1 MNWFQITSKIVIPAI
16 SAMVTIGATLVAVWG
31 IRAWRREY
39 VGKRRIDLA
48 EEVLSLVY
56 ESKEFY
62 DAVRS
67 SIEIERE
74 GEGSSRQKSPDETE
88 AETMALNQ
96 AFIQIERCNNR
107 PDLFAKLR
115 SLRYRFMAQNGR
127 DAGKLLEELSN
138 VRHKIS
144 KPYRKLRLRIKYLR
158 KHSPER
164 DSVEYKNDLKQIC
177 EEIEREIDG
186 FDDET
191 PDAED
196 VVLRRVDQ
204 LVAEIEKICV
214 NTIGNRK

>member
-1 MNWFQITSKIVIPAI
+1 MNWFQITSNIVIPAI
-16 SAMVTIGATLVAVWG
+16 SAMATIGATLVAVWG
-31 IRAWRREY
+31 ILAWRREHI
-39 VGKRRIDLA
+39 GKRRIDLA

-56 ESKEFY
+56 ESKDFY

-67 SIEIERE
+67 PIGRE

-115 SLRYRFMAQNGR
+115 SLRYRFMVLNGR

-144 KPYRKLRLRIKYLR
+144 KPYRKLLRRIKYLR
-158 KHSPER
+158 GKYSPER
-164 DSVEYKNDLKQIC
+164 DPVEYENGLKQIC
-177 EEIEREIDG
+177 EEIGRETDG

-191 PDAED
+191 SDAED
-196 VVLRRVDQ
+196 VVLIRVDKI
-204 LVAEIEKICV
+204 VADIEEICV